1 MEFRNRLFDVKTDVS
16 SQTKKKQA
24 KKKLRGPDSPL
35 YTSIWPMIYAV
46 RVFGL
51 APYDFSQDH
60 PVPSNMY
67 LIFTAIAATLYTH
80 LFYVVMKKFFA
91 LDRDD
96 KVLEATEDAK
106 VTINYSAA
114 VYELGLTAFKRRSF
128 IRIWNALQDYD
139 EDVRQLGY
147 PRNEKQTAIAAWCVT
162 VMATIIWIAVNRT
175 GMHAFDETW
184 TNNMGYMIIYVGSSI
199 AVYKFVAMAFFLG
212 QRFRHLN
219 MITIKNL
226 PSASENMIIITI
238 SKTTILN
245 LHNNLMIAAESL
257 ASMYSLSLLLW
268 FANLGLHTVS
278 NLFFIIKWVLE
289 NGHDLYPWGSTS
301 WSLICCLGSWLLAF
315 FLQLLLLH
323 IVCHYASFQANR
335 MGIILIEWQVRLMKK
350 NDIAALS
357 STYLVVLL
365 QFP

>member
-1 MEFRNRLFDVKTDVS
+1 MEFRNRLFNVKIDVS
-16 SQTKKKQA
+16 AQTKKKQV

-51 APYDFSQDH
+51 APYDFSQDR

-106 VTINYSAA
+106 VIINYSAA
-114 VYELGLTAFKRRSF
+114 VYELGLAAFRRRSF

-147 PRNEKQTAIAAWCVT
+147 PRKEKRTAIAAWFVT
-162 VMATIIWIAVNRT
+162 VIATIIWIAVNRT

-184 TNNMGYMIIYVGSSI
+184 TNNMGYMIIYIGSSI

-226 PSASENMIIITI
+226 PSASRNMIIITI
-238 SKTTILN
+238 SKT
-245 LHNNLMIAAESL
+245 
-257 ASMYSLSLLLW
+257 
-268 FANLGLHTVS
+268 V
-278 NLFFIIKWVLE
+278 
-289 NGHDLYPWGSTS
+289 
-301 WSLICCLGSWLLAF
+301 
-315 FLQLLLLH
+315 
-323 IVCHYASFQANR
+323 
-335 MGIILIEWQVRLMKK
+335 
-350 NDIAALS
+350 
-357 STYLVVLL
+357 
-365 QFP
+365 